1 MSCAVDDIALL
12 GLLYKSNKD
21 FSFVKFASFSFVKS
35 MDTQIPK
42 KLSNSVVLALSKF
55 IEFTKSIGC
64 QIYPSNFPQ
73 ELRYINNVLSICAAG
88 RSSHR
93 VSTLLRFIFGA
104 EHMFLVCQRFLLSV
118 GCSARRLSSGGPE
131 LEMCVHASRKIV
143 TVNSRQSWQHIV

>member
-21 FSFVKFASFSFVKS
+21 FSFVKFTSFSFVKS

-64 QIYPSNFPQ
+64 SNFPQ

-131 LEMCVHASRKIV
+131 LEMCVHASIEKL
-143 TVNSRQSWQHIV
+143 